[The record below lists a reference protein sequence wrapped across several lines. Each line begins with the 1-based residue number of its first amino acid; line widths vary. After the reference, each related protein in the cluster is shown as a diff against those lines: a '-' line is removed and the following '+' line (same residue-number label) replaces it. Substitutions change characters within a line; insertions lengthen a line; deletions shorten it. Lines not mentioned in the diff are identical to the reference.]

1 MHTNVLYSSS
11 GMQFEVRHIM
21 NNVYQQNECSIPKKG
36 ELSINC
42 NKNSQRTFEIF
53 VVE

>member
-1 MHTNVLYSSS
+1 MS
-11 GMQFEVRHIM
+11 HIM